1 MRLGYFRGIPIFC
14 FCKIGTDSSINKIM
28 IKSPMQLQEDLQN
41 SVLWGVRRI
50 ANISMV
56 SHYAYNIGLDVHFVT
71 ILAPD
76 VFVQEVHSDNLLVR
90 PVHRWHL
97 VLHG

>member
-1 MRLGYFRGIPIFC
+1 
-14 FCKIGTDSSINKIM
+14 M

-56 SHYAYNIGLDVHFVT
+56 SHYTYNMGLDVHFVT